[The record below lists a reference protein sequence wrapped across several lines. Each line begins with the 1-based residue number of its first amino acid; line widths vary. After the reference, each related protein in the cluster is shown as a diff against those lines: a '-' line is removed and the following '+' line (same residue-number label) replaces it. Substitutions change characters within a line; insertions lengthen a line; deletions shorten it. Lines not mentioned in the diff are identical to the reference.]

1 MNYLWFLFFPIMS
14 LVLKSLPFQV
24 MKGMASAKA
33 NKNITVYTKNGG
45 IKCISV

>member
-1 MNYLWFLFFPIMS
+1 
-14 LVLKSLPFQV
+14 

-45 IKCISV
+45 IKCISVRLQAV